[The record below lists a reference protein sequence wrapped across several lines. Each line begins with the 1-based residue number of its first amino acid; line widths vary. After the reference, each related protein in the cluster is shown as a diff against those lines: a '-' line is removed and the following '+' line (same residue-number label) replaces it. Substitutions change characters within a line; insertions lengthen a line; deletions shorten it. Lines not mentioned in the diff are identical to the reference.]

1 MPEREFTRDRFLGG
15 LVAADQPKS
24 GFRAG
29 HDTVLLAAAVPA
41 IPGERVL
48 ELGSGVGIASLC
60 LAARVPGISI
70 LGVEIDEDLVSA
82 ANANAALNQVADR
95 VRFEAGD
102 VGALDL
108 GRTFAHVF
116 FNPPFHPETGRGS
129 PDAARER
136 AKRGGDDLIARWT
149 RVALAQASATV
160 TAILRADRVEEMLA
174 QARGRLA
181 YVLPLLPR
189 AGEAPKRAIV
199 RIETAKSGEHRVL
212 EGFVLH
218 EADGRNTESAEAV
231 LRHGAALTLA

>member
-1 MPEREFTRDRFLGG
+1 MREEVFTRDRFLGG
-15 LVAADQPKS
+15 RVLADQPKS

-29 HDTVLLAAAVPA
+29 HDTVLLAAAVSA
-41 IPGERVL
+41 QPGERVV

-70 LGVEIDEDLVSA
+70 LGVEIDESLVPV
-82 ANANAALNQVADR
+82 ANANAVLNQVADR

-102 VGALDL
+102 AGTLDL

-129 PDAARER
+129 PDLSRER

-149 RVALAQASATV
+149 DVALAHASATV
-160 TAILRADRVEEMLA
+160 TAILRADRIEEMLA
-174 QARGRLA
+174 LAHGRIVH
-181 YVLPLLPR
+181 VLPLLPR
-189 AGEAPKRAIV
+189 TGEAPKRAII
-199 RIETAKSGEHRVL
+199 RIERSKSGEHRVL
-212 EGFVLH
+212 EGFVQH
-218 EADGRNTESAEAV
+218 EADGRNTEAAEAV

>member
-1 MPEREFTRDRFLGG
+1 MPEREYTRDRFLGG

-29 HDTVLLAAAVPA
+29 HDTVLLAAAVSA

-70 LGVEIDEDLVSA
+70 LGVEIDEDLVST
-82 ANANAALNQVADR
+82 ANANAVRNQVSDR
-95 VRFEAGD
+95 VRFEVGD
-102 VGALDL
+102 AARFDTGE
-108 GRTFAHVF
+108 RFSHVF

-129 PDAARER
+129 PDVSRER

-149 RVALAQASATV
+149 RVALAHASATV
-160 TAILRADRVEEMLA
+160 TAILRADRIEEILV
-174 QARGRLA
+174 QAKGRLA
-181 YVLPLLPR
+181 HVLPLLPR

-218 EADGRNTESAEAV
+218 ETDGRNTESSDSV
-231 LRHGAALTLA
+231 LRHGAAITLA